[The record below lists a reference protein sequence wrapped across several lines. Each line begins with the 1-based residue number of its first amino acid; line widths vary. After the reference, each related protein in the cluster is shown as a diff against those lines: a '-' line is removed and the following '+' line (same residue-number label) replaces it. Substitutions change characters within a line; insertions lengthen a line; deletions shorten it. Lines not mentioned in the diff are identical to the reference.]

1 MPRAATPVP
10 EGTSPP
16 PAEAQHLEA
25 LGRGT
30 IRLGGRLPWSSNA
43 TFLVLVGEGVD
54 SLPAVYKPARGERPL
69 WDFPS
74 GSLHRREE
82 AAFIVSEAVGW
93 HLVPATVVREGP
105 LGSGAIQRFVPH
117 DPELHYLAMD
127 SPPAAVVARIA
138 AFDIV
143 VNNADR
149 KSGHVL
155 ADETGRLWCIDHG
168 LTFHVE
174 PKLRT
179 VIWEQAGQ
187 PIAHDVAADLG
198 RLQEALAAGS
208 ALDNRLAAIL
218 SPREMAALRARL
230 AALVSAG
237 RFPAASAHR
246 REVPWPPV

>member
-1 MPRAATPVP
+1 MPRAASPVP

-30 IRLGGRLPWSSNA
+30 IRLRGRLPWSSNA
-43 TFLVLVGEGVD
+43 TFLVLVGEGAD
-54 SLPAVYKPARGERPL
+54 SVPAVYKPARGERPL

-105 LGSGAIQRFVPH
+105 LGPGAIQRFVPH
-117 DPELHYLAMD
+117 DPEAHYLAMD
-127 SPPAAVVARIA
+127 RPPAAVVARIA

-187 PIAHDVAADLG
+187 PIARDVAADLG

-218 SPREMAALRARL
+218 SSREMAALRGRL

-237 RFPAASAHR
+237 QFPAASPHR
-246 REVPWPPV
+246 RGIPWPPV